1 MISRMPQRTV
11 SGPQFGNGMAK
22 RGAAVVKPQD
32 MRGTLR
38 RLVELTHGY
47 RTALI
52 PVFVLSC
59 LGAVSS
65 VLSPL
70 VVGRVM
76 DHIVAKDP
84 ITQMLIIL
92 LTVYIAD
99 WIIHF
104 GQEYLMASAGQHIVL
119 HVRTTLFDAMKRLPL
134 KFFDRHQHGELMS
147 RLTNDVDNISTTISD
162 SLADLMVYVFTIIG
176 TLACMIWLSPPLTV
190 VTLVPVLLIFV
201 LARVVTLYTRPL
213 YAKQQQVLGELDG
226 HIEESISGLSIV
238 KAYNQEPEMIG
249 EFQELNDSLSI
260 TGAKAQTLSGSLM
273 PLSNTINNFGFLT
286 VAVISGIMAV
296 HGQISIGVISSF
308 LLYVRQFSRPFSD
321 IANIYDTFQTA
332 VAGAERIFD
341 IIDEPPE
348 PEDTPYALDVSDPQ
362 GELIFE
368 HVSFGYD
375 DGRQVIHDINLRI
388 PAGSR
393 VAFVGQTGSGKTT
406 LVNLIARFYDPD
418 AGRILLD
425 HHDLRDYK
433 LADLRHTFATVL
445 QEPSLFEDT
454 VAANIAYGK
463 PGASRSEIRE
473 AAQAAG
479 ADGFIERLEHGYDT
493 IVEGGGSALSIGERQ
508 LITIARA
515 LLADAPITILDEA
528 TSSVDTLT
536 EQRIRAAMLRI
547 TTGRTS
553 IIIAHRLST
562 IRDSDCIVV
571 IDHGQ
576 IVEQGSHD
584 ELMKSHGVYY
594 RMVCEQSAG

>member
-1 MISRMPQRTV
+1 
-11 SGPQFGNGMAK
+11 
-22 RGAAVVKPQD
+22 
-32 MRGTLR
+32 
-38 RLVELTHGY
+38 
-47 RTALI
+47 
-52 PVFVLSC
+52 
-59 LGAVSS
+59 
-65 VLSPL
+65 
-70 VVGRVM
+70 
-76 DHIVAKDP
+76 
-84 ITQMLIIL
+84 
-92 LTVYIAD
+92 
-99 WIIHF
+99 
-104 GQEYLMASAGQHIVL
+104 
-119 HVRTTLFDAMKRLPL
+119 
-134 KFFDRHQHGELMS
+134 
-147 RLTNDVDNISTTISD
+147 
-162 SLADLMVYVFTIIG
+162 
-176 TLACMIWLSPPLTV
+176 
-190 VTLVPVLLIFV
+190 
-201 LARVVTLYTRPL
+201 
-213 YAKQQQVLGELDG
+213 
-226 HIEESISGLSIV
+226 
-238 KAYNQEPEMIG
+238 
-249 EFQELNDSLSI
+249 
-260 TGAKAQTLSGSLM
+260 M

-348 PEDTPYALDVSDPQ
+348 PEDTPHALDVSDPQ
-362 GELIFE
+362 GELTFE

-463 PGASRSEIRE
+463 PGASRSEIRG
-473 AAQAAG
+473 AAQATG

-528 TSSVDTLT
+528 TSSIDTLT
-536 EQRIRAAMLRI
+536 EQKIRAAMLRI